1 LDAKA
6 EKAEGGFAENVAR
19 NAEGG
24 GDDEVAE
31 GVGQK
36 VTKKNSP
43 RSLTDDIG
51 GENERAFS
59 KGEDKSTNDAGGPC
73 PTESGENDDDEEECS
88 VGGEPGGE
96 GGAESEKKV
105 EAGNGHEEFCEAHGQ
120 SIGPTSEV
128 ACEATDGQTEE
139 TGESD
144 ADETDTE
151 RDARTVEEAG
161 EDIATGGITTEK
173 INGGG

>member
-1 LDAKA
+1 MDAKA

-36 VTKKNSP
+36 MAEKNSP
-43 RSLTDDIG
+43 RALTDDIG
-51 GENERAFS
+51 GENKRAFA
-59 KGEDKSTNDAGGPC
+59 KGKDKSTNDAGGPC
-73 PTESGENDDDEEECS
+73 PTESGENDDDEKECG
-88 VGGEPGGE
+88 VRREPGGE

-120 SIGPTSEV
+120 SIGPTPEVPSE
-128 ACEATDGQTEE
+128 APDGQAEE

-144 ADETDTE
+144 SDETNTK
-151 RDARTVEEAG
+151 RNARSVEKAG
-161 EDIATGGITTEK
+161 EDIATGGITTK
-173 INGGG
+173 

>member
-1 LDAKA
+1 MDAKA

-36 VTKKNSP
+36 VAEKNSP
-43 RSLTDDIG
+43 RTLTDDIG
-51 GENERAFS
+51 SENKRAFA
-59 KGEDKSTNDAGGPC
+59 KGKDKSTNDPGGSC
-73 PTESGENDDDEEECS
+73 PTEGGENDDDEEES
-88 VGGEPGGE
+88 GVGRKPGGE

-105 EAGNGHEEFCEAHGQ
+105 EAGDGHKEFCEAHGQ
-120 SIGPTSEV
+120 SVGPTPEV
-128 ACEATDGQTEE
+128 ACEATDGQTEKA
-139 TGESD
+139 GESD

-151 RDARTVEEAG
+151 RDARSVEEAG

>member
-1 LDAKA
+1 LDTKA

-36 VTKKNSP
+36 VTEKNSP
-43 RSLTDDIG
+43 RALTDDIG
-51 GENERAFS
+51 GENERAFA
-59 KGEDKSTNDAGGPC
+59 KRKDKSTNDAGGPC
-73 PTESGENDDDEEECS
+73 PTEGGENDDDEEES
-88 VGGEPGGE
+88 GVGREAGRE

-105 EAGNGHEEFCEAHGQ
+105 EAGNGHKKFCEAHGQ
-120 SIGPTSEV
+120 SVGPTPEV
-128 ACEATDGQTEE
+128 ASEAPDGQTEE

-151 RDARTVEEAG
+151 RDACSVEKAG

>member
-1 LDAKA
+1 LDAKT
-6 EKAEGGFAENVAR
+6 EKAEGGLAKNVAR

-36 VTKKNSP
+36 VAEKNSP
-43 RSLTDDIG
+43 RALTDDIG
-51 GENERAFS
+51 GENERAFA
-59 KGEDKSTNDAGGPC
+59 KGKDKSTNDAGGPC

-88 VGGEPGGE
+88 VGREPGGE
-96 GGAESEKKV
+96 GGAESQKKV
-105 EAGNGHEEFCEAHGQ
+105 QAGNGHEEFCEAHGQ
-120 SIGPTSEV
+120 SVGPTPEV
-128 ACEATDGQTEE
+128 ASEPPDGQTEE

-144 ADETDTE
+144 SDETDTE
-151 RDARTVEEAG
+151 RDARSVEEAG

-173 INGGG
+173 INSGG